1 MQIHKSTN
9 FKYPKNLRVATVVNY
24 VACGSGML
32 FPCCQNA
39 TAAFRLRTAP
49 LDAAATAAAATPMTV
64 PVAAKLLLRS

>member
-9 FKYPKNLRVATVVNY
+9 FKYPKNLRVATVMNY

-64 PVAAKLLLRS
+64 PVVAKLLLRS